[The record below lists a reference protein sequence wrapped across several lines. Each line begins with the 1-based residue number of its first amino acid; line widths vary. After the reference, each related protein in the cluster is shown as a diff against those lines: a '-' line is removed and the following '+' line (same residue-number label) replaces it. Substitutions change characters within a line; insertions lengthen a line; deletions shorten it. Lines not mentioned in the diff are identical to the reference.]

1 MKLVER
7 YIAKTVLSSIYL
19 VTVILVGLQVFI
31 VFVNQLEDIGRADY
45 TVWAALQFVLL
56 DLPYQVYL
64 FFPMASLMGTLMGL
78 GVLANH
84 HELVVLRASG
94 MSVGQVIVAVFKVS
108 LVIIFCVTVL
118 GETVIP
124 HLSRYAADI
133 KLAAMSAGQTIR
145 SNGGIWLRQGDD
157 MVHID
162 EILPDGRLEQV
173 TQFHFN
179 EQHVMTFARKIR
191 EIRHSQKG
199 WIAEDVKETLIEP
212 DKTSA
217 TFQKSMLWEL
227 SLNPKI
233 LRISGNEPDE
243 MTMPELR
250 KYLNAQKANHQTA
263 LNYELA
269 FWQRLIQ
276 PLATLV
282 MMVLAIPFIFG
293 PLRTATLGSRLVTG
307 AIVGFGFHMVNRFFG
322 PLSQVYQWP
331 PLLAAV
337 MPTLLFAI
345 IAIYGLK
352 RVR

>member
-19 VTVILVGLQVFI
+19 VTVILIGLQIFI
-31 VFVNQLEDIGRADY
+31 LFVNQLDDIGKADY
-45 TVWAALQFVLL
+45 TIWAALQFVLL
-56 DLPYQVYL
+56 DMPYQVYL
-64 FFPMASLMGTLMGL
+64 FFPMASLMGTLIGL

-94 MSVGQVIVAVFKVS
+94 MSVGQVILAIFKVS
-108 LVIIFCVTVL
+108 AVIIVVVTLL
-118 GETVIP
+118 GETLVP
-124 HLSRYAADI
+124 HLSRYASDL
-133 KLAAMSAGQTIR
+133 KLAAVSAGQTLR
-145 SNGGIWLRQGDD
+145 TNAGTWLRQGND
-157 MVHID
+157 MVYVD

-173 TQFHFN
+173 TQFHFDAA
-179 EQHVMTFARKIR
+179 HHMTFTRHMR
-191 EIRHSQKG
+191 EIVHTDKG
-199 WIAEDVKETLIEP
+199 WEAQDVTETLIEP

-217 TFQKSMLWEL
+217 KVVPHLMWEL

-233 LRISGNEPDE
+233 LRMSGNEPDE

-250 KYLNAQKANHQTA
+250 KYLRSQKANHQTA

-269 FWQRLIQ
+269 FWQRLMQ

-307 AIVGFGFHMVNRFFG
+307 AIVGFGFHLLNRFFG

-331 PLLAAV
+331 PIFAAI

-345 IAIYGLK
+345 IAMYCLK
-352 RVR
+352 RAR